1 MRLLRAVLPA
11 ALVFAACSLEPPD
24 PASQAAA
31 ILHKHPSDFLDR
43 LVSLDALAAREVLGL
58 EPGESIRSGLAESL
72 YAYTLRLRPALAA
85 VAFAD
90 SVAADSARIAV
101 INAFVFDSLR
111 IVPILDSAP
120 LSASVPSLVL
130 AHRKGSCVGL
140 VLLYLA
146 LGRSLDLPLVPVF
159 LPGHIAV
166 RYRGGTG
173 RDRGGTGGSAD
184 SVDRP
189 ARNIET
195 LRRGIPR
202 TDSFYR
208 ETFSL
213 RKRPWYSLFDAKPDQ
228 ALAALVFNLGN
239 AHRAAGRL
247 DAAREEYRLVEEAL
261 PGFPEA
267 LGNLGVCFLVSGEKA
282 LAREK
287 FLAALAGDSLS
298 EQAHRN
304 LVVLE
309 GRESV
314 EAPASR

>member
-1 MRLLRAVLPA
+1 MRWRLLRAVLPA

-31 ILHKHPSDFLDR
+31 ILHKHPSDFLNQ
-43 LVSLDALAAREVLGL
+43 LVSLDALAAREALAL

-90 SVAADSARIAV
+90 SAAADSARIAV
-101 INAFVFDSLR
+101 LNAFVFDSLG
-111 IVPILDSAP
+111 IAPILDSAP

-130 AHRKGSCVGL
+130 SRRKGSCVGL

-146 LGRSLDLPLVPVF
+146 LGHSLDLPLVPVF

-166 RYRGGTG
+166 RYSPGSGRYSLGGG
-173 RDRGGTGGSAD
+173 AVPG
-184 SVDRP
+184 VRP

-202 TDSFYR
+202 SDSFYR

-213 RKRPWYSLFDAKPDQ
+213 SKRPWYSLSDARPNQ

-267 LGNLGVCFLVSGEKA
+267 LRNLGVCLLAGGEKA

-287 FLAALAGDSLS
+287 FLAALMGDSLT
-298 EQAHRN
+298 EQAYRN
-304 LVVLE
+304 LLTLD
-309 GRESV
+309 GRKSTE
-314 EAPASR
+314 